1 MAISTAVSLDEFRR
15 MPEFQ
20 PDGTSYELDEGELV
34 RVSPGGSKHSV
45 VVQRISHYLE
55 ALIDPEAFTIV
66 SGKVGFELGNN
77 TVRGADI
84 AIIADALDLDS
95 LPDGYF
101 AEPPLVAIEVIG
113 AKHDAEQLERKITQ
127 YLAAGVKEVWAVYV
141 KSRRT
146 YVYRGSEVAVI
157 EPNNQYFS
165 AGLGISVDSRFFFL
179 RHKAREQPL

>member
-1 MAISTAVSLDEFRR
+1 MAIGTPVSLDEFRR

-20 PDGTSYELDEGELV
+20 PDGTSYELDEGVLV
-34 RVSPGGSKHSV
+34 RVSPGVSKHSV
-45 VVQRISHYLE
+45 VLQCISHYLE

-66 SGKVGFELGNN
+66 SGEVGFELGNN

-84 AIIADALDLDS
+84 AVLAESLDLDS

-101 AEPPLVAIEVIG
+101 AEPPIIAIEVIG

-146 YVYRGSEVAVI
+146 YVYRGSEVDVI
-157 EPNNQYFS
+157 EPHNQYFS
-165 AGLGISVDSRFFFL
+165 AGLGISVDSRFFFV
-179 RHKAREQPL
+179 RHHGRK